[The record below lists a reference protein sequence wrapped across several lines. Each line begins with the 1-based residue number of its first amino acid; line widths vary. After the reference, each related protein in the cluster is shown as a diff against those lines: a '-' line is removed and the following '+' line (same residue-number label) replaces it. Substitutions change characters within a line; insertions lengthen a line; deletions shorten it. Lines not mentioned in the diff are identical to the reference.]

1 MLDCGIHPRSCET
14 HGTSELGEAIASRSS
29 PQQKQTGSRA
39 AFRHVRSATVQ
50 DSTWYREP
58 QFAASAVMTNWQRG
72 RHMRSVD
79 WVGSKFGVRMV
90 RNLPPAKEVLM
101 FGGGFQKIGRI
112 SANYIR
118 S

>member
-1 MLDCGIHPRSCET
+1 MG
-14 HGTSELGEAIASRSS
+14 S
-29 PQQKQTGSRA
+29 PTGSTTDQLNPHVRLRYPSQKKQTVSRA

-50 DSTWYREP
+50 DNTWYREP